1 MQGICQPSI
10 VTLLQVV
17 LIIGVNIQSGW
28 KIAKDTDAENVEVWQ
43 WIYEIVLIACIDAV
57 QFNLPDNLLDYL

>member
-1 MQGICQPSI
+1 MFIPLLCCVNTETPERVITHFYMQGICQPSI

-28 KIAKDTDAENVEVWQ
+28 KIAKDTDAENVEV
-43 WIYEIVLIACIDAV
+43 
-57 QFNLPDNLLDYL
+57 

>member
-28 KIAKDTDAENVEVWQ
+28 KIAKDTDAENVEV
-43 WIYEIVLIACIDAV
+43 
-57 QFNLPDNLLDYL
+57 